1 MAWCA
6 TTALA
11 GAVPWL
17 SARGARGR
25 FGGVGAGAGCCV
37 FPVSPFP
44 PRVSWAVCGGPSRP
58 GVPYPRSRV
67 RHSMRSVRSAGS
79 VRLPFWYSPRVLC
92 VCVRSRS
99 RGVRAPPPPCTGAVT
114 RVVCPPGPP
123 VYMDS
128 RTAARAPRPGRPLG
142 REALGAPRGPSNRP
156 PRHRGRLVQPR
167 AAPPVPV
174 QSGSADRPQSCV
186 GLGHPLPMAVVGS
199 LRHVGRPGGGV
210 SRPATPPVGSQSG
223 SPSLPTRAWST
234 RQHTAPRARTAPH
247 AHHHTPSD
255 QGTLVSCPG

>member
-1 MAWCA
+1 MV
-6 TTALA
+6 TISKKQVSETSIFE
-11 GAVPWL
+11 L
-17 SARGARGR
+17 S
-25 FGGVGAGAGCCV
+25 GVKNCI
-37 FPVSPFP
+37 
-44 PRVSWAVCGGPSRP
+44 SR
-58 GVPYPRSRV
+58 
-67 RHSMRSVRSAGS
+67 
-79 VRLPFWYSPRVLC
+79 LC
-92 VCVRSRS
+92 TRPL
-99 RGVRAPPPPCTGAVT
+99 GAPPPPPPQGAVT

-167 AAPPVPV
+167 AAPPVPA

-210 SRPATPPVGSQSG
+210 SRPATPPVGSESG
-223 SPSLPTRAWST
+223 SPSLPTGAWST

-247 AHHHTPSD
+247 AHHHTHSD

>member
-1 MAWCA
+1 MRTCSGHAA
-6 TTALA
+6 TTLWNMGFMLRKKCMCVGGGLTPRCAEC
-11 GAVPWL
+11 
-17 SARGARGR
+17 SAYGTGGRG
-25 FGGVGAGAGCCV
+25 GGVGNSG
-37 FPVSPFP
+37 
-44 PRVSWAVCGGPSRP
+44 RL
-58 GVPYPRSRV
+58 GVQT
-67 RHSMRSVRSAGS
+67 
-79 VRLPFWYSPRVLC
+79 
-92 VCVRSRS
+92 
-99 RGVRAPPPPCTGAVT
+99 APPPILWGWDVWVSKQPPPPHPVPGAVT

-210 SRPATPPVGSQSG
+210 SRPATPPVGSESG
-223 SPSLPTRAWST
+223 SPSLPTGAWST

-247 AHHHTPSD
+247 AHHHTHSD